1 MSAPSPTRTHALNG
15 ERARYYRELVFDCA
29 ERTFAERDFAQAR
42 MEEIAS
48 AAGISLRT
56 LYLAY
61 PGKQELYAAIDET
74 RVGTMLAAGREAMRA
89 AGTPL
94 ERLRRVVASY
104 VSFLASHQHYLL
116 MHLRQG
122 NLWALELDPPH
133 GAPELRWAEAISGL
147 TRLFREGITQGEF
160 YPGDPA
166 LMARMMLGVQ
176 QIQLADWARRASPG
190 DAASLTAEILD
201 QIERSFCLAESRITP
216 AASPQHSGGADS
228 ARDRA

>member
-1 MSAPSPTRTHALNG
+1 MSAPSAPAPTRTHSLNDH
-15 ERARYYRELVFDCA
+15 RARYYRELVFACA
-29 ERTFAERDFAQAR
+29 ERTFAERGFAQAR
-42 MEEIAS
+42 MEEIAA

-61 PGKQELYAAIDET
+61 PGKQELYSAIEET
-74 RVGTMLAAGREAMRA
+74 RVGTMLAAGRDAMRA
-89 AGTPL
+89 VGTPL

-104 VSFLASHQHYLL
+104 VGFLASHQYYLL

-122 NLWALELDPPH
+122 NLWALELEPQT
-133 GAPELRWAEAISGL
+133 GAPELRWAEAIPGL
-147 TRLFREGITQGEF
+147 TRLFREGIAQGEF

-176 QIQLADWARRASPG
+176 QIQLADWARRTTPG

-201 QIERSFCLAESRITP
+201 QIERSFCPAKAPSTP
-216 AASPQHSGGADS
+216 TTC
-228 ARDRA
+228 R